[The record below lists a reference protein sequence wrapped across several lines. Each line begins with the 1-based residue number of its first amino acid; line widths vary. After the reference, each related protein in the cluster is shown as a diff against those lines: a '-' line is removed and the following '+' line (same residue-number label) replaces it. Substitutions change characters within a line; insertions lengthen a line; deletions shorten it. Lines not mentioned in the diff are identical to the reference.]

1 LSSKIRFDFKSIR
14 FRLWLCFMVVVVFM
28 LALIWGLHILLL
40 NNSYEQMKIRE
51 VDEIASTLH
60 SSYIRN
66 DEHLTETIQELSITN
81 DLYVLMESGGSLLL
95 FNPEQE
101 SVVPVYRYQSQIPK
115 LREALQAAQGKASVH
130 FKFTTNFEKYNT
142 LAYGR
147 MLSAVPHQEVYLYIF
162 SPLYPVESTV
172 NILKTQLF
180 TVTIVTLLL
189 AFLMAGFLST
199 RISRPIKSMTATAR
213 RMGKG
218 DYNVK
223 FEGGGYTEINNLAL
237 SLNTAAYELGMA
249 DVRQKDLVANVSHD
263 LKTPLT
269 MIRSY
274 AEMIR
279 DLSGDIPEK
288 RNAHL
293 QVIIDETMRMS
304 QLVGD
309 MTSISAM
316 NTKKIVLEKESFDI
330 CAVAASIL
338 ASYEVLQEQ
347 EGYNF
352 VFNHPKECIVY
363 ADKKRIEQVISN
375 LTGNA
380 IKYCGEDKTVIVN
393 IKRAGQYCM
402 VEVTDYGPGI
412 KAEELP
418 HIWDRYYKTS
428 TNYVRPT
435 SGSGLGLSIVKELLT
450 LHRVN
455 YGVDSKVGKGST
467 FWFELDIARKQM
479 PPRQKSQHTQK
490 DAPSGQPESTSS
502 SDK

>member
-1 LSSKIRFDFKSIR
+1 
-14 FRLWLCFMVVVVFM
+14 
-28 LALIWGLHILLL
+28 
-40 NNSYEQMKIRE
+40 
-51 VDEIASTLH
+51 
-60 SSYIRN
+60 
-66 DEHLTETIQELSITN
+66 
-81 DLYVLMESGGSLLL
+81 
-95 FNPEQE
+95 
-101 SVVPVYRYQSQIPK
+101 
-115 LREALQAAQGKASVH
+115 
-130 FKFTTNFEKYNT
+130 
-142 LAYGR
+142 
-147 MLSAVPHQEVYLYIF
+147 
-162 SPLYPVESTV
+162 
-172 NILKTQLF
+172 
-180 TVTIVTLLL
+180 
-189 AFLMAGFLST
+189 
-199 RISRPIKSMTATAR
+199 
-213 RMGKG
+213 MGKG

-380 IKYCGEDKTVIVN
+380 IKYCGEDKTIIVN
-393 IKRAGQYCM
+393 IKRVGQQCL

-479 PPRQKSQHTQK
+479 PPRQKAQHTQK
-490 DAPSGQPESTSS
+490 DAPSGQPENTSS